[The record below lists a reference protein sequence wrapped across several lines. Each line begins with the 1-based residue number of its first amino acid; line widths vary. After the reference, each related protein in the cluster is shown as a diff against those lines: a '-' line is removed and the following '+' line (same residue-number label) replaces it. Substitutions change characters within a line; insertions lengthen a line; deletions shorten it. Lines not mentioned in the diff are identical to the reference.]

1 MPKYSVIIPVYNC
14 ENYLT
19 PCVRSVLDQSCS
31 DFELLLVD
39 DGSTDGSGMLC
50 DQLAEQDSRI
60 RVFHKENGGAASAR
74 NYGLDHAVGSRVMFL
89 DGDDTI
95 TEDCLETAGEA
106 SEADLIIF
114 GMEFD
119 YYRGDRLTE
128 QRLNSVRYSGLFT
141 TRELAA
147 DFIGFFNDNQLSS
160 ACNKLFCRSALDE
173 QELRFQEGLSLYEDF
188 DFVLRYLTTAR
199 RICCVNRPLYRYRIV
214 FRGASYRNRRTETT
228 ARIREGM
235 LPIKQSLDAF
245 YAAHPEPEVKSVL
258 ANLYM
263 MLLQQHL
270 IQRRSVSR
278 PELLSELRA
287 YCEDETL
294 QSALRS
300 GGVLDDCNR
309 QLYEMILRGD
319 VGEILRIFRIR
330 RWKQGI
336 RRVVQSIKLVGS
348 KTLSEGSA

>member
-39 DGSTDGSGMLC
+39 DGSTDGSGRLC
-50 DQLAEQDSRI
+50 DQLAEQDRRI

-74 NYGLDHAVGSRVMFL
+74 NYGLEHAVGSRVMFL

-95 TEDCLETAGEA
+95 TEDCLETVGEA
-106 SEADLIIF
+106 SASDLTIF

-128 QRLNSVRYSGLFT
+128 RRLNSVRYSGLFT
-141 TRELAA
+141 TEELAA

-160 ACNKLFCRSALDE
+160 ACNKLFCKSVLDE
-173 QELRFQEGLSLYEDF
+173 RALRFQEGLSLYEDL
-188 DFVLRYLTTAR
+188 DFVLRYLTTAC

-214 FRGASYRNRRTETT
+214 FHGASYRNRRTETT

-235 LPIKQSLDAF
+235 LPIRRSLNAF
-245 YAAHPEPEVKSVL
+245 YAAHPDPGIQSAL

-270 IQRRSVSR
+270 IQRGAVSR

-300 GGVLDDCNR
+300 GGVLDDSNR
-309 QLYEMILRGD
+309 QLYEKIQRGD
-319 VGEILRIFRIR
+319 VGGILRTFRIR

-336 RRVVQSIKLVGS
+336 RRGVQEIRSVRS
-348 KTLSEGSA
+348 KMP